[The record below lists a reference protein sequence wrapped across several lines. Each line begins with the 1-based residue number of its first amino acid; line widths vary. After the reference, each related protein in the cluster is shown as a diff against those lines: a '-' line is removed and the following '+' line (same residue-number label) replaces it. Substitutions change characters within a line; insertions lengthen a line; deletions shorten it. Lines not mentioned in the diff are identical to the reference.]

1 MNKIFHIFKVKKEE
15 RWLALGIFL
24 VLAILNGVTIAYFAG
39 DFTIISDHYY
49 QNFIRHF
56 CVSGFDPLTYYV
68 LSDWHTS
75 YNVYRHPLLAF
86 YMYIPYLINMGLMK
100 LTGYNCALFIAVA
113 IQMFCSFYSCI
124 FIYRIFR
131 EVIELEAR
139 VSRILTLFF
148 LSIGYV
154 MVTSIVPDHFVIS
167 MMLLIL
173 ALYISGRRLKNHHQ
187 FKIWQSVLYFLLTA
201 GTSLNNGLK
210 IFFSALFV
218 NGKGFFRPKHLL
230 LAVILPAAL
239 LWGFC
244 RWEYR
249 TFVWPK
255 EMQKKELKAKKKA
268 EKEKQ
273 LQLMAE
279 QKRIKDSLKID
290 SVKQGLIVLPKVA
303 QSDKNEKSDKP
314 KAKKK
319 RERKVGHPF
328 MSGEFMGWS
337 DATTS
342 RIPTIV
348 ENLFGEGIQ
357 LHQDY
362 LLGDE
367 LRHRPMIVTY
377 RHWWN
382 YTAEGLIILLLVG
395 GIWMGR
401 KSKFLWLVMSYF
413 ALDMLLHIGLG
424 FGITE
429 VYIMTA
435 HWIYAIPIAIGYLIK
450 NAPKRYRRYVSC
462 AVLVLGIYLLIYN
475 GYLLIGYF
483 C

>member
-1 MNKIFHIFKVKKEE
+1 M
-15 RWLALGIFL
+15 
-24 VLAILNGVTIAYFAG
+24 
-39 DFTIISDHYY
+39 
-49 QNFIRHF
+49 
-56 CVSGFDPLTYYV
+56 
-68 LSDWHTS
+68 
-75 YNVYRHPLLAF
+75 
-86 YMYIPYLINMGLMK
+86 
-100 LTGYNCALFIAVA
+100 
-113 IQMFCSFYSCI
+113 
-124 FIYRIFR
+124 
-131 EVIELEAR
+131 
-139 VSRILTLFF
+139 
-148 LSIGYV
+148 
-154 MVTSIVPDHFVIS
+154 
-167 MMLLIL
+167 
-173 ALYISGRRLKNHHQ
+173 KNHHK
-187 FKIWQSVLYFLLTA
+187 FKIWQSILYFLLTA

-218 NGKGFFRPKHLL
+218 NGKDFFRPKHLL

-244 RWEYR
+244 RWEYK
-249 TFVWPK
+249 TFIWPK
-255 EMQKKELKAKKKA
+255 EMQTKELRAKRKA

-273 LQLMAE
+273 QQLMAE

-290 SVKQGLIVLPKVA
+290 SVKRGLIKLPKVA
-303 QSDKNEKSDKP
+303 LNNKSEATKSDTCSKATNGSNQTTQTSKP
-314 KAKKK
+314 KAKKR

-382 YTAEGLIILLLVG
+382 YAAEALILLLFIS

-435 HWIYAIPIAIGYLIK
+435 HWIYAIPIAIGFLIK
-450 NAPKRYRRYVSC
+450 NSPEHYRRYLNGVMF
-462 AVLVLGIYLLIYN
+462 ALGIYLLLYN
-475 GYLLIGYF
+475 GILIVGYF